1 MIDFNELSRLAPE
14 VAGPIGERFAASGLG
29 MLGTVRSNGAPRV
42 SPIEVGPYEGGLF
55 VGMMPG
61 SQKHLDVTRDPR
73 YCLVT
78 AIADRHDLGGEGK
91 LYGALD
97 LVTDPVRSA
106 AILRHHAEANGFDAE
121 VLSGSPMFEVLI
133 DRAAWQRVVDDAWTT
148 LSWRHGV
155 DGVRRRRRT
164 N

>member
-1 MIDFNELSRLAPE
+1 MINFQELTRLVPE
-14 VAGPIGERFAASGLG
+14 VADPIAGRFAASGLG

-42 SPIEVGPYEGGLF
+42 SPIEVGQVDGRLF

-61 SQKHLDVTRDPR
+61 SQKHRDALRDQR
-73 YCLVT
+73 YCVVT

-91 LYGALD
+91 LYGEL
-97 LVTDPVRSA
+97 DPVADPARSD
-106 AILRHHAEANGFDAE
+106 AILRRLAAANGFEADA
-121 VLSGSPMFEVLI
+121 LAGSPMFELLV
-133 DRAAWQRVVDDAWTT
+133 DRAAWQVVVDDAWTT

-155 DGVRRRRRT
+155 DGVRRRSRT